1 MFGLLL
7 LVFIIVPLVEIFI
20 IVQVTGGL
28 GLLPTIGLLI
38 LMSVI
43 GAWLVKREGL
53 SVVQRVQDALNG
65 GRMPRDELLDG
76 AMILGGGA
84 LMLTPGFLT
93 DLVGMSLLLP
103 PVRAVL
109 RPFLAKAVK
118 SKITVATGIDPDMFS
133 SGPTKRSGFGFGR
146 RRGPV
151 YDAESTEKSS
161 RRGRAD
167 PNELPPS

>member
-7 LVFIIVPLVEIFI
+7 LLFLIVPLVEIFI
-20 IVQVTGGL
+20 IAQVASGL
-28 GLLPTIGLLI
+28 GLLPTIGVLI

-53 SVVQRVQDALNG
+53 SVVERVQKTMSS
-65 GRMPRDELLDG
+65 GRMPHNELLDG

-103 PVRAVL
+103 PVRALL
-109 RPFLAKAVK
+109 RSL
-118 SKITVATGIDPDMFS
+118 IHI
-133 SGPTKRSGFGFGR
+133 
-146 RRGPV
+146 
-151 YDAESTEKSS
+151 
-161 RRGRAD
+161 
-167 PNELPPS
+167 

>member
-7 LVFIIVPLVEIFI
+7 LVFIVVPLVEIFI
-20 IVQVTGGL
+20 IMQVTSGL

-53 SVVQRVQDALNG
+53 SVVTRVQDALNS

-103 PVRAVL
+103 PVRALL
-109 RPFLAKAVK
+109 RPLLAKAVK
-118 SKITVATGIDPDMFS
+118 SRVTVATGIDPDMFRTS
-133 SGPTKRSGFGFGR
+133 TTRRSGFGFGR
-146 RRGPV
+146 SRGPV
-151 YDAESTEKSS
+151 YDADSTEKSRQS
-161 RRGRAD
+161 RRPD
-167 PNELPPS
+167 QTELPPK